1 MESTTSRALLES
13 VSDSIVVVDAEG
25 RIMLVNGRAEAMF
38 GYERA
43 ELIGQPV
50 EVLIPHARRE
60 QHVAHR
66 AGYLAAPRVR
76 PMGLGL
82 DLAGLRKDGTEF
94 PVEVSLSH
102 VATAEGPRIIAF
114 VTDITERLARQR
126 VARQTDKLAALGTL
140 SAGIAHEINNPI
152 GVITSRVEVM
162 LLEAEGSDLP
172 PEMRNDLDVILR
184 HARRVAAITQGLLS
198 FARQSTG
205 TRTSVNLNRVAR
217 EIIELAQKEMSR
229 AQVTFTLSLDETL
242 PEIMADANAIGQVI
256 MNLVTNARA
265 AMPGGGSITMETRH
279 LAAERLARLV
289 VRDTGT
295 GIPADVLPKIFD
307 PFFTT
312 KPEGTGLGLSI
323 SHGIA
328 EEYHGSLDVE
338 SEPGK
343 GTAFTL
349 TFPVSDP
356 DSA

>member
-13 VSDSIVVVDAEG
+13 VSDSIVVVDDEG
-25 RIMLVNGRAEAMF
+25 RIVLVNGRAEVMF

-60 QHVAHR
+60 PHVAHR

-76 PMGLGL
+76 PMGRGL

-102 VATAEGPRIIAF
+102 VETAEGPRIIAF

-205 TRTSVNLNRVAR
+205 TRTPVNLNRVVR
-217 EIIELAQKEMSR
+217 EIIELARKEMSR

-328 EEYHGSLDVE
+328 QEHHGSLDVE